1 MRFRTTRWDLVFNS
15 GDVDSPQHCKALA
28 DFCSLYWYPIYSF
41 ARYKGFSE
49 DDAEDLTQSFFLHL
63 LEKTALK
70 RAHPHGGRF
79 RSFLLASFENHIA
92 VYRQHTLAAKRG
104 GDHSLI
110 SLDIQRADE
119 RYSLKA
125 ADDLTAEK
133 FFDAQW
139 AKFLIER
146 VMLQLSKE
154 YGSHGKGPLFARL
167 RVHLDLAGSGGTDCY
182 QEAAKEFGLSISGVK
197 TLVFRM
203 RKRFATLL
211 RKEVAQTVMDPAEID
226 AEIHALYEALVA
238 TEGRLEK

>member
-41 ARYKGFSE
+41 ARYNGFSE
-49 DDAEDLTQSFFLHL
+49 GDAEDLTQSFFLHL

-110 SLDIQRADE
+110 SLDIEGADE
-119 RYSLKA
+119 RYCLKA

-146 VMLQLSKE
+146 VMMQLSKE
-154 YGSHGKGPLFARL
+154 YRRQGKEPLFARL
-167 RVHLDLAGSGGTDCY
+167 RVHLDLVGSGGADRY
-182 QEAAKEFGLSISGVK
+182 QEAAKEFGLSVSG
-197 TLVFRM
+197 
-203 RKRFATLL
+203 L
-211 RKEVAQTVMDPAEID
+211 RRLSFECANASRRCC
-226 AEIHALYEALVA
+226 
-238 TEGRLEK
+238 GRRSRRR